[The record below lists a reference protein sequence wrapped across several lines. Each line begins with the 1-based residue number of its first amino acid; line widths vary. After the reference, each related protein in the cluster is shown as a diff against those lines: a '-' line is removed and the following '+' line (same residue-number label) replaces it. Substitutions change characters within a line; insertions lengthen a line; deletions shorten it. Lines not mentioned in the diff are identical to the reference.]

1 MATAAILPLNYLV
14 RDPPARVLGLTLAA
28 ILQMRKLQ
36 ARKVTAGSRGR
47 PSAGL
52 LRKLEGIFEAAHVV

>member
-14 RDPPARVLGLTLAA
+14 RDPPVRVLGLTLVA

-36 ARKVTAGSRGR
+36 ARKVTAGSRVR
-47 PSAGL
+47 PKRRSSP
-52 LRKLEGIFEAAHVV
+52 KLEGIFEAAHVV